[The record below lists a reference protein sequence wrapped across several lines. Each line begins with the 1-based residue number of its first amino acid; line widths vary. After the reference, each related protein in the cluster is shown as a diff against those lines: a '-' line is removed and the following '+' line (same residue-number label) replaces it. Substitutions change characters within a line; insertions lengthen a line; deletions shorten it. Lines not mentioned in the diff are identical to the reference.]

1 MCNEECLILGYW
13 YRMYIFDNN
22 KFWQTFSEIFKEHQN
37 DIINECDFEYFIEF
51 HELDK
56 IDNSDF
62 ERIHVYFINYCNSI
76 ENIQNKFKFL

>member
-1 MCNEECLILGYW
+1 MGL
-13 YRMYIFDNN
+13 NN
-22 KFWQTFSEIFKEHQN
+22 NDDVQTFSEIFKEHQN